1 MMQVVMNILP
11 DKSPGKLEMSFDG
24 EPGQLHTVR
33 DLIIAH
39 LLFGS
44 QQIDLTLPLGQPGD
58 NLAKHPSALTLLY
71 TGQDVIIHYR
81 RKGAKLCQVSYFNRM
96 LFDVVEYQ
104 VAGEYK
110 KIVLKAADIAQ
121 QPAAVPDPDIHLLY
135 DLPGRFR
142 IPDIGHHRIVQTR
155 IRLLIQTAKCLL
167 VTRGNQRQQ
176 RIIAV

>member
-1 MMQVVMNILP
+1 MNILP
-11 DKSPGKLEMSFDG
+11 DKSPGQFEMSFDG

-44 QQIDLTLPLGQPGD
+44 QQIDLALSLGQPGND
-58 NLAKHPSALTLLY
+58 LAKHPSALTLLY
-71 TGQDVIIHYR
+71 IGQNVIIHYR
-81 RKGAKLCQVSYFNRM
+81 CTGAKLRQVSYFNRM

-155 IRLLIQTAKCLL
+155 IRLLVQPAKCLL